1 LQSLNITIPYKEK
14 VFNLCSEISPVASK
28 LKAINTLK
36 LNSERE
42 WSATNTD
49 VEGFIYPL
57 KKLNLTKKQS
67 IVLGSGG
74 AARSVI
80 QGLINLK
87 ISKISVVSRN
97 KSSLDE
103 LIKNFENPVI
113 QNMWNIVHEF
123 NISLEII
130 YDLFDGIESDIKQ
143 NVKIDTRK
151 DLLIYCYRVAG
162 TVGLMMAKI
171 LKVSKKQSLKSAID
185 LGIAMQLT
193 NISRDVIEDSKKNR
207 SYINGSFEEI
217 NSTIKLADTFYKN
230 SFYSIREIPLSFRF
244 SILVAR
250 RIYRKIGYKILK
262 KKTFE
267 NYSKSGKI
275 YVSNFEKVLETI
287 LSIYDLIILSLLNK
301 NDDQIEHDHLLINK
315 EINLDERI

>member
-1 LQSLNITIPYKEK
+1 MSSKNYLSIYAKSFNWAGFFLPKKTYKNCSYLYDFCRVIDTIADDED
-14 VFNLCSEISPVASK
+14 EIE
-28 LKAINTLK
+28 I
-36 LNSERE
+36 
-42 WSATNTD
+42 
-49 VEGFIYPL
+49 
-57 KKLNLTKKQS
+57 KKIKFQKFVSDFKQ
-67 IVLGSGG
+67 
-74 AARSVI
+74 
-80 QGLINLK
+80 
-87 ISKISVVSRN
+87 
-97 KSSLDE
+97 
-103 LIKNFENPVI
+103 KNFENPVI
-113 QNMWNIVHEF
+113 QNMWNIINEF

-171 LKVSKKQSLKSAID
+171 LNVSKKQSLKSAID

-207 SYINGSFEEI
+207 SYINGNFEEI

-275 YVSNFEKVLETI
+275 FVSNFEKVLETI

>member
-1 LQSLNITIPYKEK
+1 MSSKNYLSIYAKSFNWAGFFLPKKTYK
-14 VFNLCSEISPVASK
+14 NCSYLYDFCRVVDDIADDEDEIE
-28 LKAINTLK
+28 I
-36 LNSERE
+36 
-42 WSATNTD
+42 
-49 VEGFIYPL
+49 
-57 KKLNLTKKQS
+57 KKMKFQKFVSDFKQ
-67 IVLGSGG
+67 
-74 AARSVI
+74 
-80 QGLINLK
+80 
-87 ISKISVVSRN
+87 
-97 KSSLDE
+97 
-103 LIKNFENPVI
+103 KNFENPVI
-113 QNMWNIVHEF
+113 QNMWNIVNEF

-207 SYINGSFEEI
+207 SYINGNFEEI